1 MGDDP
6 RTDVATRVVGVDG
19 YRGGWVAAHVGPGG
33 AVRWSVAPVGG
44 FADLLACWPGA
55 PSHGPAAIGVDIPV
69 GAPDTGWRACDL
81 EAKEA
86 LGRAASRVFLTPPRP
101 VLALGP
107 TADNARAQALSRRLT
122 GQGVSRQ
129 ALALTDRIR
138 DVDAAL
144 RAHPHLVDLIVEV
157 HPELSFAAMTGR
169 PPLPS
174 KRTAVGVAQ
183 RLDALVGWVD
193 AATALLGCPDGVPVD
208 DALDALAA
216 AWSAAR
222 WAAGT
227 ARTLPGGPVPR
238 DGTGLPMRIVV

>member
-6 RTDVATRVVGVDG
+6 RAAAATRVVGVDG
-19 YRGGWVAAHVGPGG
+19 YRDGWVAAHVGPDG

-44 FADLLACWPGA
+44 FADLVA
-55 PSHGPAAIGVDIPV
+55 PSAAGPSRGPVAIGVDIPV
-69 GAPDTGWRACDL
+69 GAPDSGWRACDL

-129 ALALTDRIR
+129 ALALADRIR

-144 RAHPHLVDLIVEV
+144 RAHPVLARVLVEV
-157 HPELSFAAMTGR
+157 HPELSFAAMTGG

-183 RLDALVGWVD
+183 RLDALAPWVD
-193 AATALLGCPDGVPVD
+193 AIAALRRCPDRVPVD

-222 WAAGT
+222 WGAGT